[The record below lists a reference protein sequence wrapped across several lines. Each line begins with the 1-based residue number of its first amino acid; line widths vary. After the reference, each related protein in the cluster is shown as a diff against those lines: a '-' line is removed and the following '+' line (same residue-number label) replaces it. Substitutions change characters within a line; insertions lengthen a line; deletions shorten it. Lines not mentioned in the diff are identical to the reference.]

1 MSDAIKDVIH
11 VRIPKRPSSPQEEQL
26 SQKER
31 SRKKECNEL
40 RRDAERN
47 SIPPTLEQRLADY
60 QSRVDRAKIALP
72 VAAHEATSNGRN
84 IKERVSS
91 KVGELYITH
100 GEPPQGW
107 LVVLRL
113 PLRDLPSVGMTGTL
127 KGLGLFRNA
136 PSYVVLDVDSDQH
149 QWKDGYGDGE
159 TSAHL
164 RKVPVAYLT
173 SVNSPERIAA
183 EWITEEDLHALGA
196 DWNTNFD
203 RQNVDNCSNSRRSA
217 QLRQSSQEPVTR
229 KPAPCARQASRT
241 NLQSQAPG
249 YKTTTLPHGGQPT
262 SGDTMVANAQR
273 RLRSQKAPEVLQK
286 PQAWSLPGLMK
297 VFWPEE
303 LPPSIVQ
310 LIAKESPADRISTLP
325 EDLWKPVEP
334 GQYQY
339 CCPLCPNIRYF
350 LTLEPFTKHLI
361 EHSEH

>member
-1 MSDAIKDVIH
+1 MSDATKDVIH
-11 VRIPKRPSSPQEEQL
+11 VRIPKRPLSPQEEQL
-26 SQKER
+26 SQEER

-72 VAAHEATSNGRN
+72 VVAHEATSNGRN

-100 GEPPQGW
+100 REPSQGW

-113 PLRDLPSVGMTGTL
+113 PLRDLPSIGMTGTL
-127 KGLGLFRNA
+127 KSLGLFRNA

-173 SVNSPERIAA
+173 SVNSSERIAA
-183 EWITEEDLHALGA
+183 EWITEEDLHALNA
-196 DWNTNFD
+196 HWNTDFD
-203 RQNVDNCSNSRRSA
+203 RRD
-217 QLRQSSQEPVTR
+217 TD
-229 KPAPCARQASRT
+229 APS
-241 NLQSQAPG
+241 
-249 YKTTTLPHGGQPT
+249 YKTTTLRQGGQPT
-262 SGDTMVANAQR
+262 FGDTMVVNAQR
-273 RLRSQKAPEVLQK
+273 RLRSQKAPEVLQE

-303 LPPSIVQ
+303 LPRSIVQ

-325 EDLWKPVEP
+325 EDLLKPVEP

-339 CCPLCPNIRYF
+339 RCPLCPDIRHF